1 MNPREAAPME
11 PEMFRKS
18 TNEGMRIATRVTTRM
33 TRTLSV
39 MTLKLWTSFESYF
52 LLKNSRSSM
61 ISKAHRI

>member
-1 MNPREAAPME
+1 MKPSEAAPTE

-33 TRTLSV
+33 MRTLSV
-39 MTLKLWTSFESYF
+39 MTLMLWTSFESCF
-52 LLKNSRSSM
+52 PLKNSRSSM